1 MSRTND
7 FRAAIRQAELDR
19 SLDGSWLIFLEII
32 IAGTAA
38 GFYFRSATIGVGAM
52 ITLSVAVAAIS
63 ASAKATA
70 IALRLVHGFY
80 SIGIFCFVVSAFS
93 PLPGGPAERVGQLIG
108 FAVLSFLLAFVPS
121 FLHDGAFRSQ
131 RDFSR
136 E

>member
-32 IAGTAA
+32 IAAAAA
-38 GFYFRSATIGVGAM
+38 GFYFRSATIGLGTAIM
-52 ITLSVAVAAIS
+52 LSVAVAAIS
-63 ASAKATA
+63 ASARATA

-121 FLHDGAFRSQ
+121 LLHDGAFRSQ